1 MYIIFLQWVA
11 LLALYAG
18 LVGTRKQLQELRLR
32 LVNLEVDVLD
42 VQQNDALLGRARRY
56 THQA

>member
-18 LVGTRKQLQELRLR
+18 LVDTRKQLQELRLR